1 MAVTQAYAAH
11 QDLCVIQSLA
21 RYLCCFPQKCI
32 MKVVAWSMLQSRAL
46 AEQAE
51 VLVCSACRRV
61 MFLVKAGAPVDA
73 TIESVKGMLES
84 GDILIDGGNEW

>member
-1 MAVTQAYAAH
+1 MARLFA
-11 QDLCVIQSLA
+11 LCVLQCRVPA
-21 RYLCCFPQKCI
+21 KRD
-32 MKVVAWSMLQSRAL
+32 KVLM
-46 AEQAE
+46 
-51 VLVCSACRRV
+51 CSKCRRV